1 MITAARIE
9 CEKAEDRDALVVIL
23 DRNGYAVRQVREK
36 PNPKSTKYAYFVEYW
51 KGGAARE

>member
-23 DRNGYAVRQVREK
+23 ARNGYAVR
-36 PNPKSTKYAYFVEYW
+36 
-51 KGGAARE
+51 